1 MLRGL
6 RRPEHDELLAFL
18 FDQRRKFLAIVR
30 RHMPRAA
37 VRTVVVAHAGP
48 LIGPYPP
55 AAGASVEVEKPG
67 HASLLGS
74 QTIISPRDEINKSAI
89 AQILKLLAY
98 LGFDVLIAGIKFA
111 QVPFEGV
118 NLVQREVAFPKR
130 LHALHDVEQPATRLR
145 RFVPEEKRLLPFRK
159 DEFLGA
165 NETVLHDMNLAGL
178 GDAAEQDIRPDP
190 ARAPCGKGQRLSF
203 FDNLAGEKVFRHDEQ
218 VNEGER
224 FEVVIHEEE

>member
-1 MLRGL
+1 MAADIEVIWVRRERKYFFRQDWTGQIRLIRFNKSSFRRIAREALNRSFRGHRRRVRANRGPVGGFRNDKGGHPSADKNSNPFPREGKRPLAIVGIMLRGL
-6 RRPEHDELLAFL
+6 RRPEHDEFRAFL
-18 FDQRRKFLAIVR
+18 FDQRRKFLAVVR

-98 LGFDVLIAGIKFA
+98 LGFDVLIAGIKIA
-111 QVPFEGV
+111 EMPLEGV
-118 NLVQREVAFPKR
+118 DLVQREVAF
-130 LHALHDVEQPATRLR
+130 
-145 RFVPEEKRLLPFRK
+145 
-159 DEFLGA
+159 
-165 NETVLHDMNLAGL
+165 
-178 GDAAEQDIRPDP
+178 
-190 ARAPCGKGQRLSF
+190 
-203 FDNLAGEKVFRHDEQ
+203 
-218 VNEGER
+218 
-224 FEVVIHEEE
+224 